1 MSCSLVSMLEIP
13 VFYSAYSIC
22 QKKEKQLNPVTL
34 FIYIFKEN
42 IILNA
47 KTYKYSQ
54 VK

>member
-34 FIYIFKEN
+34 FIYIYFKEN

-47 KTYKYSQ
+47 
-54 VK
+54 